1 MKDFY
6 MRIAS
11 LVVLMMIGQAL
22 LAQERPMVSGRTAG
36 DSIPVPARDS
46 IPMVSGDS
54 IPVVSGDSIP
64 VAAGETVPDAA
75 EMAPEESDP
84 HPLISTGAPP
94 TDVPIQSVIQDM
106 DEFREPTLVKYTTD
120 FQFQD
125 GIYANFDM
133 VLANDPIPPARIVT
147 DLDMF
152 DRAFYEKITAAKEI
166 VIYDENGVKEELAT
180 HEIWGYGRNGILYI
194 NVGSAFHRISF
205 VGSICH
211 FVATV
216 TTYNPNY
223 YDPYY
228 YNPYYSSSY
237 YYNRYSMPQSTVAST
252 DLRQYLLDFE
262 TGDVMEYD
270 TESVEVLLMKDP
282 ELADEYHSLSN
293 RKKKQMKF
301 VYIRRYNEK
310 HPLYLPER

>member
-1 MKDFY
+1 MKNAGFIILLLLGQLLMAQEGEVNTELPSQDTAVLSPETSPQDTSVLSPE
-6 MRIAS
+6 IS
-11 LVVLMMIGQAL
+11 LQDSSTLAPEIPPDPAPFISTEDPAEVSADLPL
-22 LAQERPMVSGRTAG
+22 LELAQE
-36 DSIPVPARDS
+36 
-46 IPMVSGDS
+46 
-54 IPVVSGDSIP
+54 
-64 VAAGETVPDAA
+64 A
-75 EMAPEESDP
+75 EQM
-84 HPLISTGAPP
+84 
-94 TDVPIQSVIQDM
+94 Q
-106 DEFREPTLVKYTTD
+106 EPTLVKYSSE
-120 FQFQD
+120 FQFGD

-152 DRAFYEKITAAKEI
+152 DRAFYEKITAGKEI
-166 VIYDENGVKEELAT
+166 VIYDENGVKKELPT
-180 HEIWGYGRNGILYI
+180 HEVWGYGRNGVIYI

-237 YYNRYSMPQSTVAST
+237 YYNRYSMPQSNTAST

-282 ELADEYHSLSN
+282 ELADEFHSLSN

-301 VYIRRYNEK
+301 VFIRRFNERN
-310 HPLYLPER
+310 PLYFPVY

>member
-1 MKDFY
+1 
-6 MRIAS
+6 MRIEGFII
-11 LVVLMMIGQAL
+11 LLMVCQVMV
-22 LAQERPMVSGRTAG
+22 AQEGEVSSEVSAEV
-36 DSIPVPARDS
+36 PVEEVVVKEAMQELDQE
-46 IPMVSGDS
+46 
-54 IPVVSGDSIP
+54 PVK
-64 VAAGETVPDAA
+64 
-75 EMAPEESDP
+75 
-84 HPLISTGAPP
+84 
-94 TDVPIQSVIQDM
+94 
-106 DEFREPTLVKYTTD
+106 VKYSPD
-120 FQFQD
+120 FQFID
-125 GIYANFDM
+125 GLYANFEM

-152 DRAFYEKITAAKEI
+152 DREFYDKITTAKEI
-166 VIYDENGVKEELAT
+166 VIYDENGVKQVLNT
-180 HEIWGYGRNGILYI
+180 HEIWGYSRNGILYI
-194 NVGSAFHRISF
+194 SVGSAFHRISF

-228 YNPYYSSSY
+228 YNPYYSNSY
-237 YYNRYSMPQSTVAST
+237 YYNRYSMPQSNVSST

-282 ELADEYHSLSN
+282 ELADEYHALRN

-301 VYIRRYNEK
+301 VFIRRYNEK
-310 HPLYLPER
+310 HPLYFPAN

>member
-1 MKDFY
+1 
-6 MRIAS
+6 MRIEGFII
-11 LVVLMMIGQAL
+11 LLMVCQVMV
-22 LAQERPMVSGRTAG
+22 AQEIVQ
-36 DSIPVPARDS
+36 
-46 IPMVSGDS
+46 
-54 IPVVSGDSIP
+54 
-64 VAAGETVPDAA
+64 EQEPD
-75 EMAPEESDP
+75 M
-84 HPLISTGAPP
+84 
-94 TDVPIQSVIQDM
+94 
-106 DEFREPTLVKYTTD
+106 VKYSTD
-120 FQFQD
+120 FQFVD
-125 GIYANFDM
+125 GLYANFGM

-152 DRAFYEKITAAKEI
+152 DRDFYDKITTAKEI
-166 VIYDENGVKEELAT
+166 VIYDENGVKKVLNT
-180 HEIWGYGRNGILYI
+180 REIWGYSRNGVLYI
-194 NVGSAFHRISF
+194 NVGSAYHRISF

-228 YNPYYSSSY
+228 YNPYYSNSY
-237 YYNRYSMPQSTVAST
+237 YYNRYSMPQSNVSST

-282 ELADEYHSLSN
+282 ELSDEYHALRN

-301 VYIRRYNEK
+301 VFIRRYNEK
-310 HPLYLPER
+310 HPLYFPAN